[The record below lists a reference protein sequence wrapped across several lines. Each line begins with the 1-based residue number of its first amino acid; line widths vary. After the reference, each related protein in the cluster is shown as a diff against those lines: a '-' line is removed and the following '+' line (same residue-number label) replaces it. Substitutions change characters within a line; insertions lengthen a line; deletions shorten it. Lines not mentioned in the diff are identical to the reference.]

1 VIPILLVVL
10 FAVGASFAHEAWTR
24 PVSEEAPVPPRR
36 SRRVQEFLHRAGL
49 HDVTPRDF
57 VLFSLGAGILAG
69 GTSQLVMGW
78 PLVSLVAAG
87 LSAGLPFLWYAS
99 REDARRARV
108 QTELADAMS
117 LLRDSIRA
125 GGDVAQGLV
134 ALATYGPALLK
145 PEFQRG
151 VQLMAHGSTLREAL
165 LGIRERLADPVFD
178 TCVATLLLNERLG
191 SPQLTPVLSELA
203 QAVRDELGVQA
214 DLRAQ
219 RSRVVLSA
227 RVIAAIPLFMLMA
240 IRAISPHY
248 LDLFDSVE
256 GQLILGAC
264 GVSVVVGYQA
274 MRWTSRLP
282 TEQRVLVE

>member
-1 VIPILLVVL
+1 MIPILLVGL
-10 FAVGASFAHEAWTR
+10 FALGAWFAHEAWTT
-24 PVSEEAPVPPRR
+24 PVGEEVPVPPRPM
-36 SRRVQEFLHRAGL
+36 RRVQEFLHRAGL
-49 HDVTPRDF
+49 HDVTPREF
-57 VLFSLGAGILAG
+57 VLFSLGAGVIAG
-69 GTSQLVMGW
+69 GASELVMGW

-87 LSAGLPFLWYAS
+87 LSAGLPFVWYAS
-99 REDARRARV
+99 QQEVRRARV
-108 QTELADAMS
+108 QAELADAMS

-145 PEFQRG
+145 PEFQRM
-151 VQLMAHGSTLREAL
+151 VQLMAHGNTLREAL
-165 LGIRERLADPVFD
+165 LGMRERLADPVFD

-203 QAVRDELGVQA
+203 QAVRDELRVQA

-227 RVIAAIPLFMLMA
+227 RVIAVIPLFMLMA

-264 GVSVVVGYQA
+264 AASVVIGYQA

-282 TEQRVLVE
+282 LEQRVLVE